1 MVNDVSIEQRKR
13 RVNTLFYQPIGCGRE
28 AEIQAW
34 RANEMADGVVFQ
46 KWRWTEIAVTL
57 GLVFVASIRTSGSRR
72 TKMSGQ
78 LMVASSAVW

>member
-1 MVNDVSIEQRKR
+1 MVNDASIEQRKR
-13 RVNTLFYQPIGCGRE
+13 RVNTLFYQPIGCRRE